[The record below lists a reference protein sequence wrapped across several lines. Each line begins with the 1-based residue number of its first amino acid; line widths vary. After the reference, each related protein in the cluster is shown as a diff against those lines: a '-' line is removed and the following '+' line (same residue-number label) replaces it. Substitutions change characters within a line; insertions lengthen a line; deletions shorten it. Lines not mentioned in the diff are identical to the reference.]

1 MLDLQGQA
9 RLAWR
14 TQRNTGSGG
23 YVALHEVL
31 LVYVGVGQMVGR
43 WTRTMLRR
51 RTNHHRH
58 QLVYDAGM
66 TTTTTTLKDGPHI
79 ARIAA
84 LIGDHARAE
93 VLTALLADRALT
105 ATELADIAGV
115 TKPTISAH
123 LAKLLDANL
132 IAVEPQ
138 GRHRYFRLANDDVA
152 HLLESLMG
160 VAFRSGAVRLR
171 GSPREPALRKARV
184 CYDHLAGELGVLA
197 FDGLQGRG
205 AFAEVPQR
213 ELELTHSGLAWFSA
227 WGVDT
232 KALASQRRCFCR
244 PCLDWGERRNH
255 LAGALGAALLG
266 RVYELGWARR
276 AKDSRVVQFT
286 EPGEYAFRQLF
297 VLRTSA

>member
-1 MLDLQGQA
+1 M
-9 RLAWR
+9 
-14 TQRNTGSGG
+14 
-23 YVALHEVL
+23 
-31 LVYVGVGQMVGR
+31 
-43 WTRTMLRR
+43 
-51 RTNHHRH
+51 
-58 QLVYDAGM
+58 
-66 TTTTTTLKDGPHI
+66 KDGPHI

-105 ATELADIAGV
+105 ATELAGIAGV
-115 TKPTISAH
+115 SKATISAH

-138 GRHRYFRLANDDVA
+138 GRHRYFRLANHDVA

-197 FDGLQGRG
+197 FDGLQSQG
-205 AFAEVPQR
+205 AFADAPQQR
-213 ELELTHSGLAWFSA
+213 ELELTEAGQTWFRTL
-227 WGVDT
+227 GVDAA
-232 KALASQRRCFCR
+232 ALSAQRRCFCR
-244 PCLDWGERRNH
+244 PCLDWGERRHH

-266 RVYELGWARR
+266 RVFELGWARR
-276 AKDSRVVQFT
+276 AKDSRVVQFS

-297 VLRTSA
+297 HNVTTTSPTQAASRKMRPGPA